1 MSLALSTTAVVSNV
15 CDLMYF
21 FSMTCERHFG
31 NNISW
36 ELAELILC
44 FLGDGMQGFQTPII
58 EESLIVDNVGVLGNV
73 HSERGLT
80 YVEVEL
86 AGHM

>member
-1 MSLALSTTAVVSNV
+1 MLMIVLNVFSL
-15 CDLMYF
+15 
-21 FSMTCERHFG
+21 SMTCKRFPTYLVEA
-31 NNISW
+31 
-36 ELAELILC
+36 LAKLIQI
-44 FLGDGMQGFQTPII
+44 GGGMQGFQTPIVRD
-58 EESLIVDNVGVLGNV
+58 SFIVDSVGALGSV